1 LHVTA
6 LRWLAFALIAGLAP
20 CASAQVPVPKFEA
33 LVTDLTGTLTA
44 QQQATLDEKLTA
56 FQRRKGSQIAVLML
70 PTTAPEHIDQF
81 SIRVADAWK
90 VGREKEDD
98 GVILIVAK
106 DDRAMRIEVGY
117 GLEGAVTDALTSRI
131 RNETIAPLF
140 RQGDF
145 YGGINAGLDQLIR
158 VIDGEPLPAPDREW
172 HPSGDG
178 GFPWPVLVVGA
189 LLFGGALN
197 RMLGRGVGAGVAGLV
212 GGGIVWW
219 ITSKILLGIAG
230 FFGLF
235 LLVLLFG
242 GAGMGGGGRRG
253 GRSVFRDIGRGG
265 GFGGFGGG
273 GFGGGGF
280 GGGGGGGFGGGGS
293 SGRW

>member
-1 LHVTA
+1 LHVNA

-44 QQQATLDEKLTA
+44 QQQAALDEKLTA

-106 DDRAMRIEVGY
+106 DDRTMRIEVGY
-117 GLEGAVTDALTSRI
+117 GLEGSVTDALTSRI
-131 RNETIAPLF
+131 RNDTIAPLF

-158 VIDGEPLPAPDREW
+158 VIDGEPLPAPDQEW
-172 HPSGDG
+172 RPG
-178 GFPWPVLVVGA
+178 GGGGIPWPVLIIGG
-189 LLFGGALN
+189 LFFGGALN
-197 RMLGRGVGAGVAGLV
+197 RMLGRGVGAGVAGLI

-219 ITSKILLGIAG
+219 ITSKVLLALAG
-230 FFGLF
+230 FVGLF

-242 GAGMGGGGRRG
+242 GGMGGGGRRG
-253 GRSVFRDIGRGG
+253 GRGVFRDIGRGG